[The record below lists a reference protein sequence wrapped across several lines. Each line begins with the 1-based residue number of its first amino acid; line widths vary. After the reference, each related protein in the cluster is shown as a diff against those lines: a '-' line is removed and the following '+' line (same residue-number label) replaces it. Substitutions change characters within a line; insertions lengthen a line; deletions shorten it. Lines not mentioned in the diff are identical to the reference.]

1 MGKVFS
7 ENFAAAKDVFDEVD
21 DSLSQSLS
29 KIMWDG
35 DIEELT
41 KTENAQPAIMSVSI
55 AIFRVLEN
63 EIGIDFS
70 KIGYCA
76 GHSLGEYS
84 ALVATKSLELVT
96 ASKLLKLRGTSMQK
110 AVPIGKGAMAA
121 LIGCSIE
128 EVEQLVK
135 QVNDQRADLV
145 FNIANDNA
153 PGQVVISG
161 HVEAID
167 VAIKLSADFGAKK
180 ALKLPVSA
188 PFHCSLMQ
196 PAADVMI
203 EALGESN
210 IIDPITPIIAN
221 VNAKPE
227 ARAEKITEL
236 LVSQVTGRV
245 RWVETIKYA
254 KKNGV
259 EKIFEIGAGKVLTG
273 LAKRIDNTMDAH
285 SIESPDQ
292 IESFI
297 LV

>member
-1 MGKVFS
+1 MRNLLVFPGQGSQHIGMGKAFS
-7 ENFAAAKDVFDEVD
+7 ENFVAARDVFDEVD
-21 DSLSQSLS
+21 ESLSQSLS

-41 KTENAQPAIMSVSI
+41 KTENAQPAIMSASI

-84 ALVATKSLELVT
+84 ALVATKSLELAT
-96 ASKLLKLRGTSMQK
+96 AAKLLKLRGISMQK
-110 AVPIGKGAMAA
+110 AVPIGQGAMAA
-121 LIGCSIE
+121 LIGSPIE
-128 EVEQLVK
+128 EVEKLIRHI
-135 QVNDQRADLV
+135 NDQRADLV
-145 FNIANDNA
+145 CNIANDNA

-161 HVEAID
+161 HIEAID
-167 VAIKLSADFGAKK
+167 TAIELSANFGAKK

-196 PAADVMI
+196 PAADVMS

-227 ARAEKITEL
+227 TWHLHL
-236 LVSQVTGRV
+236 LLSG
-245 RWVETIKYA
+245 
-254 KKNGV
+254 
-259 EKIFEIGAGKVLTG
+259 
-273 LAKRIDNTMDAH
+273 
-285 SIESPDQ
+285 
-292 IESFI
+292 
-297 LV
+297 